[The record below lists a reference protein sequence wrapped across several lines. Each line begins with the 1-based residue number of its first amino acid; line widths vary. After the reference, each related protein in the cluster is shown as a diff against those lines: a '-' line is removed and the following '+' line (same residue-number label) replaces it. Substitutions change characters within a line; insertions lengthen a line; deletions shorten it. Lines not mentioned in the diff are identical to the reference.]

1 MSILKNRKKLVC
13 LFSSIIGF
21 TGGFMVFGNKV
32 NAQVSIGDYNL
43 LGVDGVYKDN
53 ETPSAYQIFGS
64 PYFKDGTIMY
74 KQSYRG
80 VTYYSPK
87 PPSQSKEAL
96 GSSKDYLNWH
106 FKDFQPNQI
115 VFDGLFNGDD
125 VLFESSIY
133 FAQARINSN
142 VTVQGTKVDDTQDIK
157 YNLGTIKAG
166 TVVNVLSVTD
176 FGTVRVY
183 FDLNGLTDI
192 NGKPLLKDG
201 YTPVGRVP
209 RSSVT
214 PIGETIKIYYPESA
228 NRSNSARKVYDNFK
242 PYAKKANYLNDS
254 SHKDLEP
261 SPYFNPTFQNDPYN
275 LSGKRG
281 EWRYLGLSAKGELV
295 VNPYFPSDSLHFRG
309 NSPASYYDWRYT
321 PWDDSDPEGDERS
334 KYSSSQRPNI
344 LRQDKELFIEEYGE
358 PSIYNKDQYLE
369 EKRNLIR
376 DMVNRGELFATNGDI
391 NRLTDRFMLLTNPR
405 RDTPILVGQRKSSTA
420 SRRIV
425 FLKPTR
431 DLYVKKM
438 IVRDMKGNTIATA
451 NGDINGN
458 FTINGDTIALKRG
471 RQYTCSIIL
480 SNGSNSEMIKDTL
493 QANFGYRYGSDSFD
507 KKRPYYNL
515 PYRDSLDIGNK
526 GGLISAMHS
535 DSQEFTFAFAV
546 PTNFNESFID
556 LYGYVGGV
564 HTGIDNLDYSNDIG
578 AVRLKVSPELM
589 LQAGDIEV
597 SRIELIDSNG
607 NVVYRKNADGS
618 ETIKK
623 APKPGQ
629 IYSIKYTAT
638 YTGEDRLYYE
648 WVSSIP
654 DNPHTTANEY
664 RPGYFLP
671 PVLLKY
677 EVPIKYEYT
686 RKVQDTLSD
695 DTISKSG
702 KFVDSNGSTQIP
714 MSRNKEMSFTINN
727 VMLEHPFIS
736 TYFEVASN
744 STEINGDLSNDRLDT
759 VVRDVYDISIS
770 NVKILPQTEYI
781 GNEDKNI
788 TYNVIYDATLN
799 VPDYVTAND
808 YRTQIETSINVNG
821 KVVTV
826 IDQLEIGTNTGIS
839 HEVKD
844 VPVRASDSS
853 STASVVLNY
862 TKASYESGNYANNE
876 GVSNASISKIKN
888 PIDGNPN
895 DTASNTNNSNNN
907 TNPNRGGDANNNCL
921 VPRTSNTWSNTYKT
935 KNWSATPLTYR
946 VNSTNSNHTFYKY
959 NVVSTD
965 SKTVE
970 SKENFEIKK
979 VLFKSKSTV
988 DKKLGDKK
996 DGWVELSKA
1005 SEKDLGFI
1013 KAGYGFELKIVT
1025 EYKTNALLNNPSW
1038 SVNKVNGGKTVSN
1051 LNVGL
1056 NFNPDIFVELPGDKN
1071 NRKILS
1077 VSGYASTL
1085 KGLQVK
1091 QTKNG
1096 AVEGGMNVYEWEYT
1110 IKPSRTVGL
1119 VETGKVFIPQNL
1131 KDGDYKLSIYTPPTS
1146 GASSLNEYN
1155 TSRYNLLCDRK
1166 DVTVKV
1172 KGSATDD
1179 LNSHVTQ

>member
-1 MSILKNRKKLVC
+1 MSILKNRKKLVY

-21 TGGFMVFGNKV
+21 TGGFMVFDNKV
-32 NAQVSIGDYNL
+32 NAQVSIGDYDL
-43 LGVDGVYKDN
+43 EGVDTVYKDN
-53 ETPSAYQIFGS
+53 ETPSAYKIYGS

-96 GSSKDYLNWH
+96 LASRDYLNWH
-106 FKDFQPNQI
+106 FKDFEPNQWI
-115 VFDGLFNGDD
+115 FNGLVNGDD

-133 FAQARINSN
+133 FSQARIKSN
-142 VTVQGTKVDDTQDIK
+142 VTVQGRKIGETQDIK

-176 FGTVRVY
+176 YGTVRVY

-192 NGKPLLKDG
+192 NGNPLLKDG
-201 YTPVGRVP
+201 FVPVGRVP
-209 RSSVT
+209 MSSTT

-228 NRSNSARKVYDNFK
+228 NRNNSARKIYDNFK
-242 PYAKKANYLNDS
+242 PYSKKAGFLNDS

-261 SPYFNPTFQNDPYN
+261 SPYRNPMFNNDPYG
-275 LSGKRG
+275 LSGKSG
-281 EWRYLGLSAKGELV
+281 EWRYLGVSAKGELV
-295 VNPYFPSDSLHFRG
+295 VNPYFPSDSLHFSG
-309 NSPASYYDWRYT
+309 NALAKYYNWRYT
-321 PWDDSDPEGDERS
+321 PWNELDPESDERS
-334 KYSSSQRPNI
+334 KYSSSQRPTI
-344 LRQDKELFIEEYGE
+344 LRQDRELFVKEFGE
-358 PSIYNKDQYLE
+358 VSAYNKGEYLE
-369 EKRNLIR
+369 EKRELIR
-376 DMVNRGELFATNGDI
+376 SMFNSGELIESSGDV
-391 NRLTDRFMLLTNPR
+391 NRLTDRFLLLTNPR
-405 RDTPILVGQRKSSTA
+405 RDTPIFVGQEKSSTA
-420 SRRIV
+420 TRRVV

-431 DLYVKKM
+431 DLYIKKM
-438 IVRDMKGNTIATA
+438 VVKDMSGKTIATA

-458 FTINGDTIALKRG
+458 FTIIGDTIALKRG
-471 RQYTCSIIL
+471 GQYTCSITL
-480 SNGSNSEMIKDTL
+480 SNGSNSEMIKNTL
-493 QANFGYRYGSDSFD
+493 QTNFGYMYTSGTLD
-507 KKRPYYNL
+507 KQRPYYNL
-515 PYRDSLDIGNK
+515 PYRESLDIGNK
-526 GGLISAMHS
+526 GGLTSAMHS
-535 DSQEFTFAFAV
+535 ESNEFTFSFGV
-546 PTNFNESFID
+546 PVNFNESFID

-564 HTGIDNLDYSNDIG
+564 HTGVDNLDYSNDIG
-578 AVRLKVSPELM
+578 AMRLKVSTELM
-589 LQAGDIEV
+589 LEAGDIEV

-607 NVVYRKNADGS
+607 NVVYRKNSDGS
-618 ETIKK
+618 ESIKK

-629 IYSIKYTAT
+629 TYSIKYTAK

-648 WVSSIP
+648 WVPSVP
-654 DNPHTTANEY
+654 DNPHTSIDEY
-664 RPGYFLP
+664 RPGYYLP

-714 MSRNKEMSFTINN
+714 MSKNKEMSFTINN
-727 VMLEHPFIS
+727 VMLEHPYLNTS
-736 TYFEVASN
+736 FEVASN
-744 STEINGDLSNDRLDT
+744 NSEINGDSSNDRLDT
-759 VVRDVYDISIS
+759 MIKDNYDISIS
-770 NVKILPQTEYI
+770 NVKVLPQNEYI
-781 GNEDKNI
+781 GSEDKSI
-788 TYNVIYDATLN
+788 TYNVIYDATLK
-799 VPDYVTAND
+799 VPDYVTTND

-821 KVVTV
+821 KVVSV

-839 HEVKD
+839 HEIKD

-862 TKASYESGNYANNE
+862 TRASYESGNYANNE

-888 PIDGNPN
+888 PIDGNPS
-895 DTASNTNNSNNN
+895 DTAGNTNNSNNN
-907 TNPNRGGDANNNCL
+907 SNPNRGGDANNNCL
-921 VPRTSNTWSNTYKT
+921 VPRTSNTWNNTYKT
-935 KNWSATPLTYR
+935 KSWSATPVTYR

-965 SKTVE
+965 AKTVE

-1051 LNVGL
+1051 LNAGL

-1085 KGLQVK
+1085 KGLQVE

-1155 TSRYNLLCDRK
+1155 TSKYNLLCDRK